1 MQDLFIEMFPILA
14 HDLPELVAYAIEFE
28 HEPVGKRGGKI
39 AYRLNQTFPGN
50 WVCSDNVIVTDMP
63 VAPIQIEIAVD
74 QWKQD
79 APELYRNLSTIEEI
93 MLWDASPRNIA
104 DFIFW
109 SRIIPIE
116 DDLRL
121 ALGKMGVAVEKGR
134 IEREYK
140 LRRWAVAGQP
150 ALSLTIQ
157 SQMLYDR
164 NLYQYT
170 EEIDDRSKIVGLSVT
185 DKTSTMTGTVK
196 SIVGTLAERRETL
209 LGMTRR
215 EVMQTIIQYAPDEE
229 ITVEV
234 ESGGYTYEYPA
245 SALHILI
252 DPQNHDALQQFGISP
267 IRAERALNLRPDTRS
282 KLVKILS
289 DKLKEHGIIDNAFN
303 SRTAPDQFLA
313 ASFDY
318 SLEFADKRTRDFSFE
333 SLAYHFQQLGLY
345 ERLSR
350 FDNAPIKI
358 AIINTLD
365 EPIDDFV
372 EALRRDLERNYKF
385 QIDML
390 RERKVRVISNKNL
403 ESAVRIVEKENPHI
417 VLAFLPDTS
426 SDNHDMLDPNFQHV
440 KSLALG
446 KGIASHAIYHQT
458 VHDPE
463 SMPRVVMGILGKTGN
478 TPYVLAEP
486 LEYAD
491 MVVGMDM
498 VRQELTQLDR
508 VTAMARIY
516 DNLGKGQGYIMET
529 VELDKGDPVPFV
541 VMQTLFPEEKF
552 GGKRVIIHRM
562 GAFTDEELTMLLR
575 WEQVINTTF
584 YPIAIETDVV
594 PHLYSLDKRQIKE
607 PDWGSIFLLGDLDAI
622 MVTSLNNGDTMAMPL
637 HVSAPSDLGIDFAL
651 HSVLMF
657 TLLHYGTIRPV
668 RLPVTIQYGHEMQQ
682 WMSRGQLPSA
692 TSGDVPFWL

>member
-1 MQDLFIEMFPILA
+1 MQDLFVEMFPILA
-14 HDLPELVAYAIEFE
+14 NDLPELVAYTIEFE
-28 HEPVGKRGGKI
+28 HESVGKRGGKI
-39 AYRLNQTFPGN
+39 AYRLNETFPGH
-50 WVCSDNVIVTDMP
+50 WVWSDNVIITDMP
-63 VAPIQIEIAVD
+63 VAPIQIEIAID

-79 APELYRNLSTIEEI
+79 VPKLYRNLSSFEEI
-93 MLWDASPRNIA
+93 MHWEPSPRNIA
-104 DFIFW
+104 DFVFW
-109 SRIIPIE
+109 SRIVPIE
-116 DDLRL
+116 DDLHQ
-121 ALGKMGVAVEKGR
+121 ALDKMGVAVEKGR

-150 ALSLTIQ
+150 ALSITIQ

-170 EEIDDRSKIVGLSVT
+170 EEIDDRSTIIGLPVA
-185 DKTSTMTGTVK
+185 DKTSTMTGIVT
-196 SIVGTLAERRETL
+196 SIVGTLADRRDAL
-209 LGMTRR
+209 IAMTRR
-215 EVMQTIIQYAPDEE
+215 DVMQTILQYAPDDE

-267 IRAERALNLRPDTRS
+267 IRAERALNLRPDARS

-289 DKLKEHGIIDNAFN
+289 DHLKEQTIIENAFN
-303 SRTAPDQFLA
+303 SRSTPDQFLA

-318 SLEFADKRTRDFSFE
+318 SIEFADKRTRDFSFE
-333 SLAYHFQQLGLY
+333 SLAFHFQQLGLY
-345 ERLSR
+345 ERLPR

-385 QIDML
+385 QIEML
-390 RERKVRVISNKNL
+390 RERKIRVISNKNI
-403 ESAVRIVEKENPHI
+403 ESAVRITEKENPHI
-417 VLAFLPDTS
+417 VLAFLPNTSNDNYDT
-426 SDNHDMLDPNFQHV
+426 LDPNFQQI

-446 KGIASHAIYHQT
+446 KGIASHAIYQKT

-486 LEYAD
+486 IEYAD

-498 VRQELTQLDR
+498 VRQELTQFDR

-516 DNLGKGQGYIMET
+516 DTLGKGQGYIMET

-541 VMQTLFPEEKF
+541 VMQTLFPEERF
-552 GGKRVIIHRM
+552 GGKRVIIHRN
-562 GAFTDEELTMLLR
+562 GAFTDEELVMLAR

-584 YPIAIETDVV
+584 YPIAIETDIV

-607 PDWGSIFLLGDLDAI
+607 PDWGSIFLLDDLSAI
-622 MVTSLNNGDTMAMPL
+622 MVTSLNNGDTMEIGRA
-637 HVSAPSDLGIDFAL
+637 HV
-651 HSVLMF
+651 
-657 TLLHYGTIRPV
+657 
-668 RLPVTIQYGHEMQQ
+668 
-682 WMSRGQLPSA
+682 
-692 TSGDVPFWL
+692 